1 MLGVEDMSSPLPTPH
16 ILALDMLCF
25 KAKDAKAPGEMR
37 SECLPRKEQ
46 MVLLNGEI
54 KSLPQ

>member
-1 MLGVEDMSSPLPTPH
+1 MLGVEDMSSPLPIPY